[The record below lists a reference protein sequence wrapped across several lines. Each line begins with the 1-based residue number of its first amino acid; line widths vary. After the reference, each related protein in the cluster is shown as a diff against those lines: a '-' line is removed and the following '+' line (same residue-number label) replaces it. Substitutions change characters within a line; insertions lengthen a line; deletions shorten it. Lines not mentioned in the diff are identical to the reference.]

1 MNFDLVVFDMAGTTV
16 LDRGNVNDSFRYAFA
31 ESGIK
36 VSQEDVDTVMGYRK
50 IEAIEIILKK
60 YLEKMEYDSAL
71 INHIHEIFINNMIA
85 FYKNDIALKALP
97 FAEETF
103 IILQS
108 KGIKVALNTG
118 FTREIADTILLRLG
132 WRNNP
137 LIDIVICSDEV
148 VEGRPHP
155 HMIQAIM
162 QQLQLEDTSRVVKI
176 GDTSVDILEG
186 QFAKCGLVVGIT
198 TGAYSHAQ
206 LSEYQPDKII
216 DSLQELP
223 ALIA

>member
-16 LDRGNVNDSFRYAFA
+16 LDRGNVNDSFRFAFA

-36 VSQEDVDTVMGYRK
+36 VSPEDVDTVMGYRK

-60 YLEKMEYDSAL
+60 YLEKTEYDSAL
-71 INHIHEIFINNMIA
+71 INHIHEIFINNMIT
-85 FYKNDIALKALP
+85 FYLNDTELKALP

-103 IILQS
+103 MILQG
-108 KGIKVALNTG
+108 KDIKVALNTG

-132 WRNNP
+132 WKSNP
-137 LIDIVICSDEV
+137 FINMVICSDEV

-155 HMIQAIM
+155 YMIQAIM
-162 QQLQLEDTSRVVKI
+162 QQLAIEDPSRVVKI

-198 TGAYSHAQ
+198 TGAYNHAQ